1 LNAASIH
8 SDVIASAAR
17 DSLGGCSGFVRRG
30 LRRDMERMAWRDV
43 LAANKIFAA
52 FVLVK
57 ILACALS
64 CILRLNHFL
73 ISPSPHLCALDG
85 TALPTAHR
93 PLFAVHSPTSSHLSA
108 ARWPPALA
116 AGILDAMTAS
126 MPTEPNDNQTTVAEL
141 RDLVGR
147 FVAERDWHRFH
158 APKNL
163 VMALAIEAAEL
174 MEHFQWIDVPASRA
188 VGSDAAKLAAVAEEL
203 ADVLCYAMALANELG
218 IDIAA
223 AMHAKMRKNAQ
234 KYPAD
239 EFRGRYGIEDAP
251 KRH

>member
-1 LNAASIH
+1 
-8 SDVIASAAR
+8 
-17 DSLGGCSGFVRRG
+17 
-30 LRRDMERMAWRDV
+30 
-43 LAANKIFAA
+43 
-52 FVLVK
+52 
-57 ILACALS
+57 
-64 CILRLNHFL
+64 
-73 ISPSPHLCALDG
+73 
-85 TALPTAHR
+85 
-93 PLFAVHSPTSSHLSA
+93 
-108 ARWPPALA
+108 
-116 AGILDAMTAS
+116 MTAS
-126 MPTEPNDNQTTVAEL
+126 TPTEPNDNQTTVAEL

-239 EFRGRYGIEDAP
+239 EFRGRYGVEDAP
-251 KRH
+251 KTH